1 MNVGPLASRP
11 WLLVWLA
18 FGLLIAG
25 WVVTFRISRGAPS
38 ERLTPAAEAALLQ
51 GRRAP

>member
-1 MNVGPLASRP
+1 MNASSFTSRP

-18 FGLLIAG
+18 FAVLIAG
-25 WVVTFRISRGAPS
+25 WVVTFRISQRAPS

>member
-1 MNVGPLASRP
+1 MREGPLASRP
-11 WLLVWLA
+11 WLLFWLA
-18 FGLLIAG
+18 FALLIAS
-25 WVVTFRISRGAPS
+25 WVAVFKISALAPS